1 MQQASLLSCVF
12 LALAGGAVCALVP
25 SEKERTTSRLWFA
38 EHLAGSIGN
47 LPFSFSYGGTASGV
61 LLPQWKETR
70 STRRLDARRTQLIR
84 IWTDAQTGLQVRLEA
99 IEYRDD
105 PSVEWV
111 LWFRNTGHKDTPIL
125 QTILPLDARF
135 AADQTQACILHHSV
149 GSPATRSDYAPI
161 DTPLPLGAAKRI
173 SAAGGRPTG
182 SDMCYFNLDRGENGI
197 ILAVGWPG
205 QWAAEFQRDR
215 DASVH
220 ITAGQELTHF
230 VLHPDEEVRT
240 PLIALLHW
248 TGDWIRGQNLWRRW
262 MMRYGMPHP
271 NGRLP
276 APQMTAASSRAYEE
290 MIHADEASQI
300 MFIDRYLAEGFKLDV
315 WWMDA
320 GWYVQEKGWPQ
331 TGTWEV
337 DTKRFPHGFK
347 RISDHAHS
355 KGIRILVWFE
365 PERVA
370 ADTWL
375 ARNHPEWILGGK
387 DGGLLDLGNPE
398 AWHWLVEHIDR
409 LIRENGIDI
418 YRQDFNMDPLPY
430 WRAHDAP
437 DRQGI
442 TEIKHVMGFLA
453 FWDELRRRHPGMLI
467 DTCASGGR
475 RLDLETLRRSV
486 PLWRSDYAFEPIGHQ
501 CQTYG
506 ISLWLPYHGTAT
518 VATVDA
524 PYYGGGY
531 TPVDAYAFW
540 SNAAPSLGCGVDMR
554 VKEIDYSTLR
564 KLFADW
570 RRMSAFYYGDYAP
583 LTPYSQAD
591 DAWIAWQFHRPDKG
605 DGVVQVFRRP
615 ASRES
620 SITLKLRWLDAQAHY
635 AVSTIEHQRIGVFSG
650 RTLMQEGLLV
660 ELPNHPQAEVL
671 QYRRLP

>member
-1 MQQASLLSCVF
+1 MQQASLVWCAL
-12 LALAGGAVCALVP
+12 LAIAGAAACALVP
-25 SEKERTTSRLWFA
+25 SEQERTAARLWFA
-38 EHLAGSIGN
+38 RHLAGSAADV
-47 LPFSFSYGGTASGV
+47 PFSFVYGGRASAT
-61 LLPQWKETR
+61 LLSQWKEHRT
-70 STRRLDARRTQLIR
+70 TRRLDARRTQQVR
-84 IWTDAQTGLQVRLEA
+84 VWTDPGTGLQVRLEA
-99 IEYRDD
+99 VEYRED
-105 PSVEWV
+105 PCVEW
-111 LWFRNTGHKDTPIL
+111 LLKFRNTGRKDTPIL
-125 QTILPLDARF
+125 EHVLPLDARLECASQ
-135 AADQTQACILHHSV
+135 AAWLLRHSV
-149 GSPATRSDYAPI
+149 GSPATRSDYAPLE
-161 DTPLPLGAAKRI
+161 TPLPEGASKRI
-173 SAAGGRPTG
+173 SAAGGRPTA
-182 SDMCYFNLDRGENGI
+182 SDLCYFNLDRGDQGV
-197 ILAVGWPG
+197 ILALGWPG
-205 QWAAEFQRDR
+205 QWAAEFQHPS
-215 DASVH
+215 AAFLHV
-220 ITAGQELTHF
+220 TAGQELTHF
-230 VLHPDEEVRT
+230 TLHPGEEVRT
-240 PLIALLHW
+240 PLIVLLHW
-248 TGDWIRGQNLWRRW
+248 SGDWIRGQNLWRRW
-262 MMRYGMPHP
+262 MMHYGMPHP
-271 NGRLP
+271 GGKMP
-276 APQMTAASSRAYEE
+276 EPQMTAASSRAYEE

-370 ADTWL
+370 PDTWL
-375 ARNHPEWILGGK
+375 TQNHPEWILGGRN
-387 DGGLLDLGNPE
+387 GGLLNLGNPE

-418 YRQDFNMDPLPY
+418 YRQDFNMDPLPF
-430 WRAHDAP
+430 WRANDAP

-442 TEIKHVMGFLA
+442 TEIKHVEGFLA
-453 FWDELRRRHPGMLI
+453 FWDELRRRHPNMLI

-501 CQTYG
+501 CMTYG

-531 TPVDAYAFW
+531 TKVDPYAFW

-554 VKEIDYSTLR
+554 VKEIDYPALR

-570 RRMSAFYYGDYAP
+570 RRMSAYYYGDYAP

-591 DAWIAWQFHRPDKG
+591 DAWIAWQFHRPEKG
-605 DGVVQVFRRP
+605 DGIVQVFRRP
-615 ASRES
+615 AAPEATTR
-620 SITLKLRWLDAQAHY
+620 LKLRWLDPKARY
-635 AVSTIEHQRIGVFSG
+635 GVSTIERHSVGVFVG
-650 RTLMQEGLLV
+650 KELMEVGLPAT
-660 ELPNHPQAEVL
+660 LPNRPQAEVFE
-671 QYRRLP
+671 YRRLP